1 MKQAKRIVALLLAL
15 VMVAGMLPTVFA
27 EGNQN
32 CLVTINY
39 VFENGETAAASW
51 TASLAQ
57 GSEYTN
63 TVDHPTV
70 QGYAVDVDKSTVNP
84 ETTGVEISADGTA
97 IDLTNIQGDITIT
110 VTYVPAL
117 VDYTVNHYWQ
127 NAEDD
132 QYTLHES
139 DTLQGLTGSPVGGG
153 LENAY
158 PGFYALLYDEEVA
171 IAADGSTVVEIYYDR
186 NYYLMTFNLGG
197 GYGVEPVYARYG
209 AAIGE
214 IGTPTRPGYTFLG
227 WTPETIP
234 ETMPAEN
241 TSYTAQWQAPES
253 AKVTLVFWGENAND
267 EDYSY
272 LTSRETVG
280 IPGQEMTYTAGV
292 PQDVLICGKE
302 EHTHTEACIRCTH
315 THTLDCYSVGGGD
328 DYQLQAEQPSQLET
342 PSADGIYTYTTDSWG
357 RQEIH
362 YYLYLGGTWYCA
374 FERKGFIITW
384 WEKADTREISLE
396 CNHTHDPSCYVCG
409 QEAHIH
415 DQSCY
420 MNDDLWTFDRSD
432 TVTVAADGTSILNV
446 YFDRTAFTLT
456 FREAGY
462 RDSELG
468 TITAKWG
475 ANIVQA
481 FQDISNEHT
490 FLWSTTRD
498 GDSPWTS
505 YLSAMP
511 AENRTYY
518 ASTEGSSSSSRVS
531 AKYIGQDLNGAYT
544 VNLFTTNFRFGDGL
558 KVSEE
563 EFVDIEG
570 FTVNRGMST
579 PIDEAYD
586 GAKFYYDRNSYT
598 LRFYNYDGELTDA
611 AKTLKYEESFQGDD
625 FIPEYPANLEPN
637 AYRFEGWYDA
647 PFFTEDSWV
656 DFDTETMPAN
666 NVMLYANWV
675 PVNHTVNV
683 YLDSTL
689 VTQIGAPQTVAHGAF
704 ATAPTEFDEG
714 QYVDYTFVGWFYM
727 DGGVEKAF
735 SFESMPV
742 RQDLDIYAKWSSNV
756 LVEYTVNFVLE
767 GSDTP
772 IADPITGSA
781 LAGTTRTFDAK
792 GGADLYLDYQAGYF
806 PTVQSHSMIMDV
818 DGGNTFTFTYV
829 QKESVPYT
837 VYYRDAETGEDL
849 EEPKEVPENTLA
861 VVTEYAVTIK
871 GYLPDAYQKRLVVVA
886 DPTDEIRNEII
897 FYYTKDE
904 NHALVVT
911 QHMLMR
917 NGETQQ
923 YSIAQETGNIG
934 DTYTRAPLDPAPSG
948 YVLDRITVNGLEWA
962 EEGNPSGTLTGEG
975 LHFTFYYRYNQ
986 FDVYY
991 QSAGRTVTYD
1001 VVENFSVTDKVN
1013 DGYLYGG
1020 LYTDD
1025 TFTTPLTKETICG
1038 LGFKPVPDET
1048 YYVKEVPE
1056 AYLQPKIYYVYS
1068 TYYGNALR
1076 RLYLVTALDD
1086 MNYQQVGFIVN
1097 STDNREQA
1105 VNDTNVYETVTEVRA
1120 EGQQSRTLGLSY
1132 FFNNTLETG
1141 YLNIQQYLDYS
1152 VDDMAGKTFTMQPYF
1167 VTMDGVK
1174 VTGVTLRTVDTGN
1187 GTYIPTG
1194 GTEGLHVSDAPVGSG
1209 VSVYSQPS
1217 NQMLNLMSTYTV
1229 SWDEAPAATQY
1240 TVTKVDGGSTV
1251 TQTVEPGDQTGQI
1264 TYAGQSGKVFA
1275 GWFTDSA
1282 CTLPADFSNVQG
1294 DMTVYAKYV
1303 DAPSTGVSVQS
1314 KRGGATTLKTTVT
1327 LDTDQFAQ
1335 VGFAYDCNGDTGT
1348 AVAGEKTEKRS
1359 LMGWFFGQGNTTY
1372 QYSGSWSTGNLGFMD
1387 SFTITPYWV
1396 TLDGTTVYGE
1406 AESYL
1411 SLGALI
1417 LRK

>member
-1 MKQAKRIVALLLAL
+1 MKQAKRIIALLLAL

-32 CLVTINY
+32 CLVTIEY

-57 GSEYTN
+57 DSDYTN

-214 IGTPTRPGYTFLG
+214 IGTPTRPGYTFIG
-227 WTPETIP
+227 WEPEEIP
-234 ETMPAEN
+234 EIMPAGN
-241 TSYTAQWQAPES
+241 TTYTAQWQGGDQAT
-253 AKVTLVFWGENAND
+253 VTVVLWGENADD
-267 EDYSY
+267 EGYSY
-272 LTSRETVG
+272 MDSWTTTG
-280 IPGQEMTYTAGV
+280 TPGQSLTYGPEDV
-292 PQDVLICGKE
+292 QDGLLICGQE
-302 EHTHTEACIRCTH
+302 EHTHDDSCIQCTH
-315 THTLDCYSVGGGD
+315 THTLDCYEVSGR
-328 DYQLQAEQPSQLET
+328 YELRET
-342 PSADGIYTYTTDSWG
+342 SAPDEELTDEGNGIYSYTTGALFW
-357 RQEIH
+357 EETH

-374 FERKGFIITW
+374 YQNNSPD
-384 WEKADTREISLE
+384 DTREISFN
-396 CNHTHDPSCYVCG
+396 CAHTTHDASCYVCG
-409 QEAHIH
+409 KVEHTH
-415 DQSCY
+415 DASCY
-420 MNDDLWTFDRSD
+420 LNDSLWTFVEADNI
-432 TVTVAADGTSILNV
+432 TVAADGSSILNV
-446 YFDRTAFTLT
+446 YYDRTQFTLH
-456 FREAGY
+456 FRRARSGSDNY
-462 RDSELG
+462 G
-468 TITAKWG
+468 AITAKWG
-475 ANIVQA
+475 AYIGDQFA
-481 FQDISNEHT
+481 DKCEAADT
-490 FLWSTTRD
+490 YMWSERED
-498 GDSPWTS
+498 AEGPWTS
-505 YLSAMP
+505 YLEIMP
-511 AENRTYY
+511 TENRTYY
-518 ASTEGSSSSSRVS
+518 ANRGGYGSSTATYYGQSLTGEYVQMYQVTANSSGLSITEEDIFPFTGFTFNAGESS
-531 AKYIGQDLNGAYT
+531 AI
-544 VNLFTTNFRFGDGL
+544 GDG
-558 KVSEE
+558 
-563 EFVDIEG
+563 F
-570 FTVNRGMST
+570 N
-579 PIDEAYD
+579 EAR
-586 GAKFYYDRNSYT
+586 FYYDRNSYQ
-598 LRFYNYDGELTDA
+598 LSFYNYNAQLDGETR
-611 AKTLKYEESFQGDD
+611 TLKYEESFAGYY
-625 FIPEYPANLEPN
+625 FAPEYPANLEPN

-647 PFFTEDSWV
+647 PFFTEDSRV

-666 NVMLYANWV
+666 DVMLYANWV

-689 VTQIGAPQTVAHGAF
+689 ETPIGATQTVAHGAF
-704 ATAPTEFDEG
+704 ATAPQEPTNGTYE
-714 QYVDYTFVGWFYM
+714 FVGWFYM
-727 DGGVEKAF
+727 DDGVEKAF

-742 RQDLDIYAKWSSNV
+742 RQDLDIYAKWSSIV

-772 IADPITGSA
+772 IAEPITGSA

-792 GGADLYLDYQAGYF
+792 GGTDLYLDYQAGYF
-806 PTVQSHSMIMDV
+806 PTVRSHSMIMDV
-818 DGGNTFTFTYV
+818 DGSNTYTFTYV
-829 QKESVPYT
+829 QRESVPYT
-837 VYYRDAETGEDL
+837 VYYVNAETGKNLLD
-849 EEPKEVPENTLA
+849 PKVVDSNTLA
-861 VVTEYAVTIK
+861 VVTEYAETIS

-886 DPTDEIRNEII
+886 DQTNEIF
-897 FYYTKDE
+897 FYYTED
-904 NHALVVT
+904 NTHALVVT
-911 QHMLMR
+911 RHILMR

-934 DTYTRAPLDPAPSG
+934 DTYARAPLDPAPSG
-948 YVLDRITVNGLEWA
+948 YVLDHIEVNDQPWTGDV
-962 EEGNPSGTLTGEG
+962 NPSGTLTSAG
-975 LHFTFYYRYNQ
+975 LVFTFYYRYNQ

-991 QSAGRTVTYD
+991 QSIDRTVTYD
-1001 VVENFSVTDKVN
+1001 VVENFSVTDKVHT
-1013 DGYLYGG
+1013 GHLYGG

-1025 TFTTPLTKETICG
+1025 SFTAPLADGDICG
-1038 LGFKPVPDET
+1038 LGFNPVPDET

-1056 AYLQPKIYYVYS
+1056 AYLQPKTYSIYN
-1068 TYYGNALR
+1068 TYYGNQVRAV
-1076 RLYLVTALDD
+1076 YMVTAIDD
-1086 MNYQQVGFIVN
+1086 TNYRLVGFEVAGADSPKALVEDETVYQEIEVTRAGKHYQTLTPA
-1097 STDNREQA
+1097 SFFG
-1105 VNDTNVYETVTEVRA
+1105 TNVDA
-1120 EGQQSRTLGLSY
+1120 ESLLH
-1132 FFNNTLETG
+1132 
-1141 YLNIQQYLDYS
+1141 
-1152 VDDMAGKTFTMQPYF
+1152 VQPYTGTIAAGGSFVFTPFF
-1167 VTMDGVK
+1167 VTPDGVK
-1174 VTGVTLRTVDTGN
+1174 VTGVTERTVNFGN
-1187 GTYIPTG
+1187 GTYTG
-1194 GTEGLHVSDAPVGSG
+1194 NEDGIYPNDVREGSTAELYSAASANRLTLQSSYALMWDA
-1209 VSVYSQPS
+1209 
-1217 NQMLNLMSTYTV
+1217 T
-1229 SWDEAPAATQY
+1229 PAATQY
-1240 TVTKVDGGSTV
+1240 TVTKVDGGSIA

-1264 TYAGQSGKVFA
+1264 TYTGQSGKVFA

-1303 DAPSTGVSVQS
+1303 DGPSTGVSVQS

-1359 LMGWFFGQGNTTY
+1359 LMGWFFSQGNTTY

-1387 SFTITPYWV
+1387 SFTVTPYWV
-1396 TLDGTTVYGE
+1396 TLDGTRVEGE
-1406 AESYL
+1406 AESFV
-1411 SLGALI
+1411 SLGILI
-1417 LRK
+1417 L

>member
-1 MKQAKRIVALLLAL
+1 MKQAKRIAALLLAL
-15 VMVAGMLPTVFA
+15 VMVVGMLPTVFA

-97 IDLTNIQGDITIT
+97 IALTSIQSDIAIT
-110 VTYVPAL
+110 VTYVPAQ

-139 DTLQGLTGSPVGGG
+139 ETLQGLTGSPVGGG

-171 IAADGSTVVEIYYDR
+171 IAADGSTEVEIYYDR

-214 IGTPTRPGYTFLG
+214 IGEPTRPGYTFIG
-227 WTPETIP
+227 WDPAEIP

-241 TSYTAQWQAPES
+241 TTYTAQWQGGDQAT
-253 AKVTLVFWGENAND
+253 VTVVLWGENADD
-267 EDYSY
+267 EGYSY
-272 LTSRETVG
+272 MDSWTTTG
-280 IPGQEMTYTAGV
+280 TPGESMTYNPIT
-292 PQDVLICGKE
+292 CGQE
-302 EHTHTEACIRCTH
+302 EHTHDDSCIQCTH
-315 THTLDCYSVGGGD
+315 THTLDCYAVASSWGI
-328 DYQLQAEQPSQLET
+328 DYYLRETEQPDALE
-342 PSADGIYTYTTDSWG
+342 PNQGNGIYTYTTGSGWNS
-357 RQEIH
+357 ETH
-362 YYLYLGGTWYCA
+362 YYLYLDGTWYCA
-374 FERKGFIITW
+374 YRDGMFGGY
-384 WEKADTREISLE
+384 DSTRRISLN
-396 CNHTHDPSCYVCG
+396 CTHTHDASCYACG
-409 QEAHIH
+409 KVEHTH
-415 DQSCY
+415 NESCY
-420 MNDDLWTFDRSD
+420 RVDANLWTFVRADNI
-432 TVTVAADGTSILNV
+432 TVAADGSSILNV
-446 YFDRTAFTLT
+446 YYDRTQFTLH
-456 FREAGY
+456 FRRARSGSDNY
-462 RDSELG
+462 G
-468 TITAKWG
+468 AITAKWG
-475 ANIVQA
+475 AYIGDQFA
-481 FQDISNEHT
+481 DKCETADTSM
-490 FLWSTTRD
+490 WSEQRNA
-498 GDSPWTS
+498 GSPWTS
-505 YLSAMP
+505 YLEIMP
-511 AENRTYY
+511 TENRTYY
-518 ASTEGSSSSSRVS
+518 ANEGGYGSSTATYYGQSLTGEYAQMYQVTANSDSVTITVEDMIPFTGFTFNEDRSSKV
-531 AKYIGQDLNGAYT
+531 GQYFNGA
-544 VNLFTTNFRFGDGL
+544 
-558 KVSEE
+558 E
-563 EFVDIEG
+563 
-570 FTVNRGMST
+570 
-579 PIDEAYD
+579 
-586 GAKFYYDRNSYT
+586 FYYDRNSYQ
-598 LRFYNYDGELTDA
+598 LSFYNYNSQLDGETR
-611 AKTLKYEESFQGDD
+611 TLKYEESFAGYY
-625 FIPEYPANLEPN
+625 FAPEYPANLEPN

-647 PFFTEDSWV
+647 PFFTEDSRV

-666 NVMLYANWV
+666 DVMLYANWV

-689 VTQIGAPQTVAHGAF
+689 ETPIGATQTVAHGAF
-704 ATAPTEFDEG
+704 ATAPQEPTNGTYE
-714 QYVDYTFVGWFYM
+714 FVGWFYM
-727 DGGVEKAF
+727 DDGVEKAF
-735 SFESMPV
+735 SFGNMPV

-756 LVEYTVNFVLE
+756 PVEYTVNFVLE

-772 IADPITGSA
+772 IAEPITGSA
-781 LAGTTRTFDAK
+781 LAGTTRTFEAK
-792 GGADLYLDYQAGYF
+792 GGTDLYLDYQAGYF

-818 DGGNTFTFTYV
+818 DGSNTYTFTYV
-829 QKESVPYT
+829 QRESVPYT

-904 NHALVVT
+904 DHALVVT

-948 YVLDRITVNGLEWA
+948 YVLDHIEVDGQPWTGD
-962 EEGNPSGTLTGEG
+962 GNPRAELTSAG
-975 LHFTFYYRYNQ
+975 LVFTFYYRYNQ

-991 QSAGRTVTYD
+991 QSLDDTVTYD
-1001 VVENFSVTDKVN
+1001 VVENFSVTDKVHT
-1013 DGYLYGG
+1013 GRLYGG
-1020 LYTDD
+1020 LYTDE
-1025 TFTTPLTKETICG
+1025 TFNIPLADGDICG
-1038 LGFKPVPDET
+1038 LGFDPVADET

-1056 AYLQPKIYYVYS
+1056 SYLQPKILHVYN
-1068 TYYGNALR
+1068 TYYGNQVTQVH
-1076 RLYLVTALDD
+1076 LVTAIDD
-1086 MNYQQVGFIVN
+1086 TNYQYVGFIVE
-1097 STDNREQA
+1097 SEDKAAE
-1105 VNDTNVYETVTEVRA
+1105 VNDNTVYESIGIIRDGELA
-1120 EGQQSRTLGLSY
+1120 EEKTLAEFFPALSDGLLHS
-1132 FFNNTLETG
+1132 LEYTG
-1141 YLNIQQYLDYS
+1141 NIGAEQEF
-1152 VDDMAGKTFTMQPYF
+1152 AFTPFF
-1167 VTMDGVK
+1167 VTPDGVK
-1174 VTGVTLRTVDTGN
+1174 VTGVKTRTVDMGDGTFTN
-1187 GTYIPTG
+1187 GTAP
-1194 GTEGLHVSDAPVGSG
+1194 GLQVSDKDV
-1209 VSVYSQPS
+1209 VSTASAYGQPS

-1294 DMTVYAKYV
+1294 DVTVYAKYV
-1303 DAPSTGVSVQS
+1303 DGPSTGVSVQS

>member
-1 MKQAKRIVALLLAL
+1 MKQAKRIAALLLAL
-15 VMVAGMLPTVFA
+15 VMVVGMLPTVFA

-97 IDLTNIQGDITIT
+97 IALTSIQSDIAIT
-110 VTYVPAL
+110 VTYVPAQ

-139 DTLQGLTGSPVGGG
+139 ETLQGLTGSPVGGG

-171 IAADGSTVVEIYYDR
+171 IAADGSTEVEIYYDR

-214 IGTPTRPGYTFLG
+214 IGEPTRPGYTFTG
-227 WTPETIP
+227 WLDEEGQAATIP
-234 ETMPAEN
+234 ATMPAVNVE
-241 TSYTAQWQAPES
+241 YTAQWTANATAP
-253 AKVTLVFWGENAND
+253 VTIVFWGENAND
-267 EDYSY
+267 EEYAY
-272 LTSRETVG
+272 LGSETVEAA
-280 IPGQEMTYTAGV
+280 PGTEMTATAN
-292 PQDVLICGKE
+292 QW
-302 EHTHTEACIRCTH
+302 
-315 THTLDCYSVGGGD
+315 D
-328 DYQLQAEQPSQLET
+328 DY
-342 PSADGIYTYTTDSWG
+342 DS
-357 RQEIH
+357 
-362 YYLYLGGTWYCA
+362 
-374 FERKGFIITW
+374 
-384 WEKADTREISLE
+384 
-396 CNHTHDPSCYVCG
+396 N
-409 QEAHIH
+409 
-415 DQSCY
+415 
-420 MNDDLWTFDRSD
+420 LWTFISADV
-432 TVTVAADGTSILNV
+432 VTVAADGSSIINV
-446 YFDRTAFTLT
+446 YYDRTEF
-456 FREAGY
+456 
-462 RDSELG
+462 
-468 TITAKWG
+468 TITFYTKGEQHIFWYEEPTVITTITGKWG
-475 ANIVQA
+475 ENIAQR
-481 FQDISNEHT
+481 FQQVCNENS
-490 FLWSTTRD
+490 FMWSQYEE
-498 GDSPWTS
+498 GGSPWTS
-505 YLSAMP
+505 YLNVIP
-511 AENRTYY
+511 AENRAYY
-518 ASTEGSSSSSRVS
+518 DDGEEGGRAKS
-531 AKYIGQDLNGAYT
+531 AQYIGEDLNGSYNI
-544 VNLFTTNFRFGDGL
+544 NLFTTNIRYWGNL
-558 KVSEE
+558 HVSKE
-563 EFVDIEG
+563 EFVEIEG
-570 FTVNRGMST
+570 FTFNAELST
-579 PIDEAYD
+579 KVDADYD
-586 GAKFYYDRNSYT
+586 GAKFYYDRNSYN
-598 LRFYNYDGELTDA
+598 LVFNDGYSNVRTESVLYEAPLSTYASYVPELPA
-611 AKTLKYEESFQGDD
+611 AYETGSYVFG
-625 FIPEYPANLEPN
+625 
-637 AYRFEGWYDA
+637 GWYLNPECSGEEYRLDA
-647 PFFTEDSWV
+647 H
-656 DFDTETMPAN
+656 TMPAS
-666 NVMLYANWV
+666 NVLLYANWV

-683 YLDSTL
+683 YLDSTME
-689 VTQIGAPQTVAHGAF
+689 TQIGAPQTVAHGEF

-735 SFESMPV
+735 SFGNMPV

-756 LVEYTVNFVLE
+756 PVEYTVNFVLE

-772 IADPITGSA
+772 IAEPITGSA
-781 LAGTTRTFDAK
+781 LAGTTRTFEAK
-792 GGADLYLDYQAGYF
+792 GGTDLYLDYQAGYF

-818 DGGNTFTFTYV
+818 DGSNTYTFTYV
-829 QKESVPYT
+829 QRESVPYT

-849 EEPKEVPENTLA
+849 KEFKEVPENTLA
-861 VVTEYAVTIK
+861 VVTEYAETIS

-904 NHALVVT
+904 DHALVVT

-934 DTYTRAPLDPAPSG
+934 DTYTRTPLDLASIG
-948 YVLDRITVNGLEWA
+948 YVLDHIEVDGQPWTDD
-962 EEGNPSGTLTGEG
+962 GNPSGTLTNAG
-975 LHFTFYYRYNQ
+975 LVFTFYYRYNR

-991 QSAGRTVTYD
+991 QSLEDTVTYD
-1001 VVENFSVTDKVN
+1001 VVENFSVTDKVHT
-1013 DGYLYGG
+1013 GRLYGG

-1025 TFTTPLTKETICG
+1025 SFTTPLADGDICG
-1038 LGFKPVPDET
+1038 LGFNPAPDET

-1056 AYLQPKIYYVYS
+1056 AYLQPKTYSIYN
-1068 TYYGNALR
+1068 TYYGNQVRAV
-1076 RLYLVTALDD
+1076 YMVTAIDD
-1086 MNYQQVGFIVN
+1086 PNYRLVGFEVAGADSPEALVEDETVYQEIVVTRAGEHYQTLTPA
-1097 STDNREQA
+1097 SFFG
-1105 VNDTNVYETVTEVRA
+1105 TNVDA
-1120 EGQQSRTLGLSY
+1120 ESLLH
-1132 FFNNTLETG
+1132 
-1141 YLNIQQYLDYS
+1141 
-1152 VDDMAGKTFTMQPYF
+1152 VQPYTGTIAAGGSFVFTPFF
-1167 VTMDGVK
+1167 VTPDGVK
-1174 VTGVTLRTVDTGN
+1174 VTGVTERTVNFGN
-1187 GTYIPTG
+1187 GTYTG
-1194 GTEGLHVSDAPVGSG
+1194 NEDGIYPNDVWEGSTAELYSAASANRLTLQSSYALMWDA
-1209 VSVYSQPS
+1209 
-1217 NQMLNLMSTYTV
+1217 T
-1229 SWDEAPAATQY
+1229 PAATQY
-1240 TVTKVDGGSTV
+1240 TVTKVDGGNTA

-1303 DAPSTGVSVQS
+1303 DGPSTGVSVQS

>member
-1 MKQAKRIVALLLAL
+1 MKQAKRIAALLLAL

-97 IDLTNIQGDITIT
+97 IALTSIQSDIAIT
-110 VTYVPAL
+110 VTYVPAQ

-139 DTLQGLTGSPVGGG
+139 ETLQGLTGSPVGGG

-171 IAADGSTVVEIYYDR
+171 IAADGSTEVEIYYDR

-214 IGTPTRPGYTFLG
+214 IGTPTRPGYTFIG
-227 WTPETIP
+227 WDPAEIP

-241 TSYTAQWQAPES
+241 TTYTAQWQGGDQAT
-253 AKVTLVFWGENAND
+253 VTVVLWGENADD
-267 EDYSY
+267 EGYSY
-272 LTSRETVG
+272 LTSWTTTG
-280 IPGQEMTYTAGV
+280 TPGQSLTYGPEDV
-292 PQDVLICGKE
+292 QDGLLICGQE
-302 EHTHTEACIRCTH
+302 EHTHDDSCIQCTH
-315 THTLDCYSVGGGD
+315 THTLDCYEVSGR
-328 DYQLQAEQPSQLET
+328 YELRET
-342 PSADGIYTYTTDSWG
+342 SAPDEELTDEGNGIYSYTTGALFW
-357 RQEIH
+357 EETH

-374 FERKGFIITW
+374 YQNNSPD
-384 WEKADTREISLE
+384 DTREISFN
-396 CNHTHDPSCYVCG
+396 CAHTTHDASCYVCG
-409 QEAHIH
+409 KVEHTH
-415 DQSCY
+415 DASCY
-420 MNDDLWTFDRSD
+420 LNDSLWTFVEADNI
-432 TVTVAADGTSILNV
+432 TVAADGSSILNV
-446 YFDRTAFTLT
+446 YYDRTQFTLH
-456 FREAGY
+456 FRRARSGSDDY
-462 RDSELG
+462 G
-468 TITAKWG
+468 AITAKWG
-475 ANIVQA
+475 AYIGDQFA
-481 FQDISNEHT
+481 DKCEAADT
-490 FLWSTTRD
+490 YMWSERED
-498 GDSPWTS
+498 AEGPWTS
-505 YLSAMP
+505 YLEIMP
-511 AENRTYY
+511 TENRTYY
-518 ASTEGSSSSSRVS
+518 ANRGGYGSST
-531 AKYIGQDLNGAYT
+531 ATYYGQSLTGEYVQMYQVT
-544 VNLFTTNFRFGDGL
+544 VNGSGLSITEEDIFPFTGFTFNAGESSAIGDG
-558 KVSEE
+558 
-563 EFVDIEG
+563 F
-570 FTVNRGMST
+570 N
-579 PIDEAYD
+579 EAR
-586 GAKFYYDRNSYT
+586 FYYDRNSYQ
-598 LRFYNYDGELTDA
+598 LSFYNYNAQLDGETR
-611 AKTLKYEESFQGDD
+611 TLKYEESFAGYY
-625 FIPEYPANLEPN
+625 FAPEYPANLEPN

-647 PFFTEDSWV
+647 PFFTEDSRV

-689 VTQIGAPQTVAHGAF
+689 VTQIGATQTVAHGEF
-704 ATAPTEFDEG
+704 ATAPDEPTNG
-714 QYVDYTFVGWFYM
+714 RYEFVGWFYM

-742 RQDLDIYAKWSSNV
+742 RQDLDIYAKWSSKV

-792 GGADLYLDYQAGYF
+792 GGADLYQDYQTGYF
-806 PTVQSHSMIMDV
+806 PTVRSHSMTMDI

-849 EEPKEVPENTLA
+849 EKPKEVPENTLA
-861 VVTEYAVTIK
+861 VVTEYAKTIS

-886 DPTDEIRNEII
+886 DETNSIT
-897 FYYTKDE
+897 FYYTEDSD
-904 NHALVVT
+904 HALVVT
-911 QHMLMR
+911 RHMLMGD
-917 NGETQQ
+917 GEPQQ
-923 YSIAQETGNIG
+923 YSITQETGNIG
-934 DTYTRAPLDPAPSG
+934 DTYTRTPLDLTFMG
-948 YVLDRITVNGLEWA
+948 YVLDHIEVNDQRWNEN
-962 EEGNPSGTLTGEG
+962 GNPSAELTNAG
-975 LHFTFYYRYNQ
+975 LVFTFYYRYNR

-991 QSAGRTVTYD
+991 QSLKGTVTYD
-1001 VVENFSVTDKVN
+1001 VTENFNVTNKVHT
-1013 DGYLYGG
+1013 GHLYGG
-1020 LYTDD
+1020 LYTDE
-1025 TFTTPLTKETICG
+1025 TFIAPLEDKTICG
-1038 LGFKPVPDET
+1038 ADFDPVAGET

-1056 AYLQPKIYYVYS
+1056 AYLQPKTYSIYN
-1068 TYYGNALR
+1068 TYYGNQVRAV
-1076 RLYLVTALDD
+1076 YMVTAIDD
-1086 MNYQQVGFIVN
+1086 PNYQLVGFEVAGVDSPETLVEDETVYQVIEVTRAGEHYQTLTPA
-1097 STDNREQA
+1097 SFFG
-1105 VNDTNVYETVTEVRA
+1105 TNVDA
-1120 EGQQSRTLGLSY
+1120 ESLLH
-1132 FFNNTLETG
+1132 
-1141 YLNIQQYLDYS
+1141 
-1152 VDDMAGKTFTMQPYF
+1152 VQPYSGTIAANESFVFTPFF
-1167 VTMDGVK
+1167 VTPDGVK
-1174 VTGVTLRTVDTGN
+1174 VTGVTERTVNFGN
-1187 GTYIPTG
+1187 GTYTG
-1194 GTEGLHVSDAPVGSG
+1194 KEDGIFPNDFRVGSTAEQY
-1209 VSVYSQPS
+1209 SVASANRLTLQSSYA
-1217 NQMLNLMSTYTV
+1217 LA
-1229 SWDEAPAATQY
+1229 WDATPEATQY

-1303 DAPSTGVSVQS
+1303 DGPSTGVSVQS

-1335 VGFAYDCNGDTGT
+1335 VGFAYDCNGETGT
-1348 AVAGEKTEKRS
+1348 VVAGEKTEKRS
-1359 LMGWFFGQGNTTY
+1359 LLGWFFSQGNVSY
-1372 QYSGSWSTGNLGFMD
+1372 QFSGSWSAGNLGFMD
-1387 SFTITPYWV
+1387 SFTVTPYWV
-1396 TLDGTTVYGE
+1396 TLDGTRVEGE
-1406 AESYL
+1406 AESFV
-1411 SLGALI
+1411 SLGILI
-1417 LRK
+1417 L

>member
-1 MKQAKRIVALLLAL
+1 MKQAKRIAALLLAL
-15 VMVAGMLPTVFA
+15 VMVVGMLPTVFA

-97 IDLTNIQGDITIT
+97 IALTSIQSDIAIT
-110 VTYVPAL
+110 VTYVPAQ

-139 DTLQGLTGSPVGGG
+139 ETLQGLTGSPVGGG

-171 IAADGSTVVEIYYDR
+171 IAADGSTEVEIYYDR

-214 IGTPTRPGYTFLG
+214 IGEPTRPGYTFIG
-227 WTPETIP
+227 WDPAEIP
-234 ETMPAEN
+234 ETMPAGN
-241 TSYTAQWQAPES
+241 TTYTAQWQGGDQAT
-253 AKVTLVFWGENAND
+253 VTVVLWGENADD
-267 EDYSY
+267 EGYSY
-272 LTSRETVG
+272 MDSWTTTG
-280 IPGQEMTYTAGV
+280 TPGESMTYNPIT
-292 PQDVLICGKE
+292 CGQE
-302 EHTHTEACIRCTH
+302 EHTHDDSCIHCTH
-315 THTLDCYSVGGGD
+315 THTLDCYAVASSWGN
-328 DYQLQAEQPSQLET
+328 YYLRETEQPDALE
-342 PSADGIYTYTTDSWG
+342 PNQGNGIYTYTTGGDT
-357 RQEIH
+357 H
-362 YYLYLGGTWYCA
+362 YYLYLDGTWYCA
-374 FERKGFIITW
+374 YRDRLIIGGG
-384 WEKADTREISLE
+384 EYDDTQEIYLDCS
-396 CNHTHDPSCYVCG
+396 HTHDASCYACG
-409 QEAHIH
+409 KVEHTH
-415 DQSCY
+415 NESCY
-420 MNDDLWTFDRSD
+420 SGDVDANLWTFVRADNI
-432 TVTVAADGTSILNV
+432 TVAADGSSILNV
-446 YFDRTAFTLT
+446 YYDRTQFTLH
-456 FREAGY
+456 FRRARSGSDNY
-462 RDSELG
+462 G
-468 TITAKWG
+468 AITAKWG
-475 ANIVQA
+475 AYIGDQFA
-481 FQDISNEHT
+481 DKCET
-490 FLWSTTRD
+490 ADTYMWSERED
-498 GDSPWTS
+498 AEDPWTS
-505 YLSAMP
+505 YLEIMP
-511 AENRTYY
+511 TENRIYY
-518 ASTEGSSSSSRVS
+518 AYTGGSGRST
-531 AKYIGQDLNGAYT
+531 AYYYGESLTGEYVQMYQVT
-544 VNLFTTNFRFGDGL
+544 VNGSGLSITEEDIFPFTGFTFNAGESSAIGDG
-558 KVSEE
+558 
-563 EFVDIEG
+563 F
-570 FTVNRGMST
+570 N
-579 PIDEAYD
+579 EAR
-586 GAKFYYDRNSYT
+586 FYYDRNSYQ
-598 LRFYNYDGELTDA
+598 LSFYNYNAQLDGETR
-611 AKTLKYEESFQGDD
+611 TLKYEESFAGYY
-625 FIPEYPANLEPN
+625 FAPEYPANLEPN

-647 PFFTEDSWV
+647 PFFTEDSRV

-689 VTQIGAPQTVAHGAF
+689 GTQIGATQTVAHGAF
-704 ATAPTEFDEG
+704 ATAPQEPTNGTYE
-714 QYVDYTFVGWFYM
+714 FVGWFYM

-735 SFESMPV
+735 SFENMPV
-742 RQDLDIYAKWSSNV
+742 RQDLVIYAKWSSHV
-756 LVEYTVNFVLE
+756 LVEYTINFQLE
-767 GSDTP
+767 DGTP
-772 IADPITGSA
+772 VADPITGSA

-792 GGADLYLDYQAGYF
+792 GGTDLYLDYQAGYF

-818 DGGNTFTFTYV
+818 DGSNTYTFTYV
-829 QKESVPYT
+829 QRESVPYT
-837 VYYRDAETGEDL
+837 VYYVNAETGKNLLD
-849 EEPKEVPENTLA
+849 PKVVDSNTLA
-861 VVTEYAVTIK
+861 VVTEYAETIS

-886 DPTDEIRNEII
+886 DQTNEIF
-897 FYYTKDE
+897 FYYTED
-904 NHALVVT
+904 NTHALVVT
-911 QHMLMR
+911 RHILMR

-948 YVLDRITVNGLEWA
+948 YVLDHIEVNDQPWTGDV
-962 EEGNPSGTLTGEG
+962 NPSGTLTSAG
-975 LHFTFYYRYNQ
+975 LVFTFYYRYNQ

-991 QSAGRTVTYD
+991 QSLDDTVTYD
-1001 VVENFSVTDKVN
+1001 VVENFSVTDKVHT
-1013 DGYLYGG
+1013 GHLYGG

-1025 TFTTPLTKETICG
+1025 SFTAPLADGDICG
-1038 LGFKPVPDET
+1038 LGFVPVPDET

-1056 AYLQPKIYYVYS
+1056 AYLQPKILHVYN
-1068 TYYGNALR
+1068 TYYGNQVTQVH
-1076 RLYLVTALDD
+1076 LVTAIDD
-1086 MNYQQVGFIVN
+1086 INYQYVGFIVE
-1097 STDNREQA
+1097 SEDKAAE
-1105 VNDTNVYETVTEVRA
+1105 VNDNTVYESIGIIRDGELA
-1120 EGQQSRTLGLSY
+1120 EEKTLAEFFPALSDGLLHS
-1132 FFNNTLETG
+1132 LEYTG
-1141 YLNIQQYLDYS
+1141 NIGAEQEF
-1152 VDDMAGKTFTMQPYF
+1152 AFTPFF
-1167 VTMDGVK
+1167 VTPDGVK
-1174 VTGVTLRTVDTGN
+1174 VTGVKTRTVDMGN
-1187 GTYIPTG
+1187 GTFDNGVAP
-1194 GTEGLHVSDAPVGSG
+1194 GLSVSDENVPST
-1209 VSVYSQPS
+1209 VSSYGQPS

-1359 LMGWFFGQGNTTY
+1359 LIGWFFGQGNTTY

>member
-1 MKQAKRIVALLLAL
+1 MKQAKRIAALLLAL
-15 VMVAGMLPTVFA
+15 VMVVGMLPTVFA

-32 CLVTINY
+32 CLVTIEY

-84 ETTGVEISADGTA
+84 ETTGVEITADRTA
-97 IDLTNIQGDITIT
+97 IALTNIQNDITIT

-139 DTLQGLTGSPVGGG
+139 ETRQGLTGSPVGDG
-153 LENAY
+153 LANTY
-158 PGFYALLYDEEVA
+158 DGFYALLYDEEVA
-171 IAADGSTVVEIYYDR
+171 IAADGSTEVEIYYDR

-197 GYGVEPVYARYG
+197 GYGVEPVYARFG

-214 IGTPTRPGYTFLG
+214 IGTPTRPGYTFTG
-227 WTPETIP
+227 WEPAEIP

-241 TSYTAQWQAPES
+241 TTYTARWQGGDQA
-253 AKVTLVFWGENAND
+253 AVTVVLWGENADD
-267 EDYSY
+267 EGYSY
-272 LTSRETVG
+272 LTSWTTTG
-280 IPGQEMTYTAGV
+280 TPGGSMTYDPEDMQGGL
-292 PQDVLICGKE
+292 LICGQE
-302 EHTHTEACIRCTH
+302 EHTHDDSCIQCTH
-315 THTLDCYSVGGGD
+315 THTLDCYSVESSWGSYKLQETTKPD
-328 DYQLQAEQPSQLET
+328 QLAT
-342 PSADGIYTYTTDSWG
+342 PSADGVCTYTTTGSWG
-357 RQEIH
+357 RQETH

-374 FERKGFIITW
+374 YEEDWWGN
-384 WEKADTREISLE
+384 WEKADTQEISLE
-396 CNHTHDPSCYVCG
+396 CNHTHDASCYACG
-409 QEAHIH
+409 KVEHTH
-415 DQSCY
+415 DASCY
-420 MNDDLWTFDRSD
+420 LNDNLWTFARADNI
-432 TVTVAADGTSILNV
+432 TVAADGSSILNV
-446 YFDRTAFTLT
+446 YYDRTQFTLH
-456 FREAGY
+456 FRRARSSWDDYGA
-462 RDSELG
+462 
-468 TITAKWG
+468 ITAKWG
-475 ANIVQA
+475 AYIGDQFA
-481 FQDISNEHT
+481 DKCET
-490 FLWSTTRD
+490 ADTYMWSERENAE
-498 GDSPWTS
+498 GPWTG
-505 YLSAMP
+505 YLEIMP
-511 AENRTYY
+511 TENRIYY
-518 ASTEGSSSSSRVS
+518 AYTGSSGRST
-531 AKYIGQDLNGAYT
+531 AYYYGESLTGEYVQMYQVT
-544 VNLFTTNFRFGDGL
+544 VNGSGLNITEEDIFPFT
-558 KVSEE
+558 
-563 EFVDIEG
+563 G
-570 FTVNRGMST
+570 FTFNAGKSSA
-579 PIDEAYD
+579 IGDDFDKAE
-586 GAKFYYDRNSYT
+586 FYYDRNSYQ
-598 LRFYNYDGELTDA
+598 LSFYNYNAQLDGATR
-611 AKTLKYEESFQGDD
+611 TLKYEESFAAYN
-625 FIPEYPANLEPN
+625 FVPEYPAGLEPN

-647 PFFTEDSWV
+647 PFFTEDSRV
-656 DFDTETMPAN
+656 NFATETMPAN

-689 VTQIGAPQTVAHGAF
+689 ETPIGATQTVAHGAF
-704 ATAPTEFDEG
+704 ATAPQEPTNGTYE
-714 QYVDYTFVGWFYM
+714 FVGWFYM
-727 DGGVEKAF
+727 DDGVEKAF

-742 RQDLDIYAKWSSNV
+742 RQDLDIYAKWSSIV

-772 IADPITGSA
+772 IAEPITGSA

-806 PTVQSHSMIMDV
+806 PTVRSHSMIMDV
-818 DGGNTFTFTYV
+818 DGSNTYTFTYV
-829 QKESVPYT
+829 QRESVPYT
-837 VYYRDAETGEDL
+837 VYYVNAETGKNLLD
-849 EEPKEVPENTLA
+849 PKVVDSNTLA
-861 VVTEYAVTIK
+861 VVTEYAETIS

-886 DPTDEIRNEII
+886 DQTNEIF
-897 FYYTKDE
+897 FYYTED
-904 NHALVVT
+904 NTHALVVT
-911 QHMLMR
+911 RHILMR

-934 DTYTRAPLDPAPSG
+934 DTYTRTPLDLTFMG
-948 YVLDRITVNGLEWA
+948 YVLDHIEVNDQRWNEN
-962 EEGNPSGTLTGEG
+962 GNPSAELTNAG
-975 LHFTFYYRYNQ
+975 LVFTFYYRYNR

-991 QSAGRTVTYD
+991 QSLKGTVTYD
-1001 VVENFSVTDKVN
+1001 VTENFNVTNKVHT
-1013 DGYLYGG
+1013 GHLYGG
-1020 LYTDD
+1020 LYTDE
-1025 TFTTPLTKETICG
+1025 TFITPLEDKTICG
-1038 LGFKPVPDET
+1038 ADFDPVAGET

-1056 AYLQPKIYYVYS
+1056 SYLQPKTYTIYNR
-1068 TYYGNALR
+1068 YYGDRVRAV
-1076 RLYLVTALDD
+1076 YMVTAIDD
-1086 MNYQQVGFIVN
+1086 NNYQLVGFEVAGVDSPETLVEDETVYQVIEVTRAGEHYQTLTPA
-1097 STDNREQA
+1097 SFFG
-1105 VNDTNVYETVTEVRA
+1105 TNVDA
-1120 EGQQSRTLGLSY
+1120 ESLLH
-1132 FFNNTLETG
+1132 
-1141 YLNIQQYLDYS
+1141 
-1152 VDDMAGKTFTMQPYF
+1152 VQPYSGTIAANESFVFTPFF
-1167 VTMDGVK
+1167 VTPDGVK
-1174 VTGVTLRTVDTGN
+1174 VTGVTERTVNFGN
-1187 GTYIPTG
+1187 GTYTG
-1194 GTEGLHVSDAPVGSG
+1194 EEDGIFPNDVRVGSTAEQY
-1209 VSVYSQPS
+1209 SVASANRLTLQSSYA
-1217 NQMLNLMSTYTV
+1217 LA
-1229 SWDEAPAATQY
+1229 WDATPEATQY

-1303 DAPSTGVSVQS
+1303 DGPSTGVSVQS

>member
-1 MKQAKRIVALLLAL
+1 MKQAKRIIALLLAL

-32 CLVTINY
+32 CLVTIEY

-57 GSEYTN
+57 DSDYTN

-214 IGTPTRPGYTFLG
+214 VGTPIRPGYTFLG

-241 TSYTAQWQAPES
+241 TSYTAQWQAPGS
-253 AKVTLVFWGENAND
+253 AQVTLVFWGENAND

-272 LTSRETVG
+272 LTSRETAG
-280 IPGQEMTYTAGV
+280 IPGQEMTYNPLT
-292 PQDVLICGKE
+292 CGKE

-328 DYQLQAEQPSQLET
+328 DYQLQATEQPSQLET
-342 PSADGIYTYTTDSWG
+342 PSADGIYTYTTWDGW
-357 RQEIH
+357 QTH
-362 YYLYLGGTWYCA
+362 YYLYLDGTWYCA
-374 FERKGFIITW
+374 YEEDWWGN
-384 WEKADTREISLE
+384 WEKADTQEISLE
-396 CNHTHDPSCYVCG
+396 CNHTHDASCYACG
-409 QEAHIH
+409 KEAHTH

-420 MNDDLWTFDRSD
+420 DSGLDANLWTFVRSD

-462 RDSELG
+462 QGSELG

-475 ANIVQA
+475 ANIVRA
-481 FQDISNEHT
+481 FQDISNANT
-490 FLWSTTRD
+490 FLWSRTTD
-498 GDSPWTS
+498 GDDPWTS

-598 LRFYNYDGELTDA
+598 LRFYNYDGELTDQ
-611 AKTLKYEESFQGDD
+611 AKTLKYEESFQNY
-625 FIPEYPANLEPN
+625 FFAPEYPANLEPN

-647 PFFTEDSWV
+647 PFFTEDSRV
-656 DFDTETMPAN
+656 DFATETMPAN

-675 PVNHTVNV
+675 PVDHTVRVFTDN
-683 YLDSTL
+683 TMAE
-689 VTQIGAPQTVAHGAF
+689 QIGEAQTVAHGEF
-704 ATAPTEFDEG
+704 ATAPDEPTNG
-714 QYVDYTFVGWFYM
+714 DYEFVGWFYLEN
-727 DGGVEKAF
+727 GVEKAF
-735 SFESMPV
+735 SFDAMPV

-756 LVEYTVNFVLE
+756 PVEYTVNFVLE

-781 LAGTTRTFDAK
+781 LAGTTRTFEAK
-792 GGADLYLDYQAGYF
+792 GGTDLYLDYQAGYF

-818 DGGNTFTFTYV
+818 DGSNTYTFTYV

-849 EEPKEVPENTLA
+849 EEFKEVPENTLA
-861 VVTEYAVTIK
+861 VVTEYAKTIS

-904 NHALVVT
+904 DHALVVT

-934 DTYTRAPLDPAPSG
+934 DTYTRTPLDLTFMG
-948 YVLDRITVNGLEWA
+948 YVLDHIEVNDQRWNEN
-962 EEGNPSGTLTGEG
+962 GNPSAELTNAG
-975 LHFTFYYRYNQ
+975 LVFTFYYRYNR

-991 QSAGRTVTYD
+991 QSLKGTVTYD
-1001 VVENFSVTDKVN
+1001 VTENFNVTNKVHT
-1013 DGYLYGG
+1013 GHLYGG
-1020 LYTDD
+1020 LYIDE
-1025 TFTTPLTKETICG
+1025 TFITPLEDKTICG
-1038 LGFKPVPDET
+1038 ADFDPVAGET

-1056 AYLQPKIYYVYS
+1056 SYLQPKTYTIYNR
-1068 TYYGNALR
+1068 YYGDRVRAV
-1076 RLYLVTALDD
+1076 YMVTAIDD
-1086 MNYQQVGFIVN
+1086 NNYQLVGFEVAGVDSPETLVEDETVYQVIEVTRAGEHYQTLTPA
-1097 STDNREQA
+1097 SFFG
-1105 VNDTNVYETVTEVRA
+1105 TNVDA
-1120 EGQQSRTLGLSY
+1120 ESLLH
-1132 FFNNTLETG
+1132 
-1141 YLNIQQYLDYS
+1141 
-1152 VDDMAGKTFTMQPYF
+1152 VQPYSGTIAANESFVFTPFF
-1167 VTMDGVK
+1167 VTPDGVK
-1174 VTGVTLRTVDTGN
+1174 VTGVTERTVNFGN
-1187 GTYIPTG
+1187 GTYTG
-1194 GTEGLHVSDAPVGSG
+1194 EEDGIFPNDVRVGSTAEQY
-1209 VSVYSQPS
+1209 SVASANRLTLQSSYA
-1217 NQMLNLMSTYTV
+1217 LA
-1229 SWDEAPAATQY
+1229 WDATPEATQY

-1303 DAPSTGVSVQS
+1303 DGPSTGVSVQS